1 MRRSGRKSA
10 AQTPAPQKE
19 RVFGSSKNPK
29 GSAASKSSAS
39 KIKLTEKIEDTL
51 SEKAKAYNEKHKS
64 KVSTST
70 LKAVMRRGMGA
81 YSTSHRPT
89 ITGGAPNSRQAW
101 GFARVN
107 KFLKKKAGE
116 PVKKAYVQDDDLLKS
131 GGMTKTKKDP
141 NIQAKGN
148 CYQAAADLFMHST
161 LLLGKKKMNYVGK
174 PYLVHA
180 EVAGKGPLEGIR
192 FGHAWVEDDEF
203 VYDFSNKIE
212 RVVPKDV
219 YYLLGQVNTEDPKKY
234 RRYNQQQA
242 REKLLS
248 TMHYGCWDIET
259 QYKAGGPLKPA
270 PSVEEIA
277 QKHRATVEE
286 VEEKVNE
293 GTREEYE
300 HTYSRDVARKI
311 ALHHVDEDLNY
322 YEKLKKAMKA
332 AQGSLLDSE
341 IELGEACETIEGGE
355 RQIDPSSIEKLT
367 ECTAGLPQTK
377 SYHFDYELGRYKPYR
392 RQLHRAIITSVKE
405 GVVCV
410 ERTQPIAILMG
421 GSPASGK
428 STFLKKYA
436 PYLLKEE
443 ILKVD
448 ADEIRSMLP
457 EYRGYNAT
465 QTHQETKDIV
475 TTLLSDRSIGIPCKF
490 DIIYDGTMNNT
501 KSYIPLIDLL
511 KGLGYKVFIVYISNV
526 PYDVVV
532 KRSLER
538 YKRSGRFVPLEVIDD
553 FFSKGTAAL
562 EELKKDVDGYMIVDG
577 GTGDYKI
584 IEKGGMDLPKDRKYS
599 RIGTPI
605 KISEQEI
612 VRELK
617 KGGEVNPDDPATKS
631 AVEHR
636 SGAAGGLLVG
646 KRHSEGGIKAI
657 NKSTGQPLEM
667 EGGEVVIT
675 RKAVSDPTPVTYNG
689 KKMTKRQVLSAIN
702 QSGGGVSFAKG
713 GETPA
718 DDCGC
723 ETK

>member
-29 GSAASKSSAS
+29 GSAASRNSAS
-39 KIKLTEKIEDTL
+39 KIELSEKIVNTL
-51 SEKAKAYNEKHKS
+51 SDKAKAYNEKRKS

-81 YSTSHRPT
+81 YSKSHRPT

-107 KFLKKKAGE
+107 KFLKKKSGE
-116 PVKKAYVQDDDLLKS
+116 PVKKAYVQDDDLLKT

-141 NIQAKGN
+141 KIKARGN
-148 CYQAAADLFMHST
+148 CYQAAAE
-161 LLLGKKKMNYVGK
+161 LLMYSAILKRKKIDFEGK

-180 EVAGKGPLEGIR
+180 EVSGKGPLEGIR
-192 FGHAWVEDDEF
+192 FGHGWVEDDEF
-203 VYDFSNKIE
+203 VYDFSNNIE
-212 RVVPKDV
+212 RVVPKQV
-219 YYLLGQVNTEDPKKY
+219 YYLLGQVDTSDPKKY
-234 RRYNQQQA
+234 RRYSPEQA
-242 REKLLS
+242 REKLL
-248 TMHYGCWDIET
+248 TTQHYGCWDIET
-259 QYKAGGPLKPA
+259 QYAVGGQLKPA
-270 PSVEEIA
+270 PTEDELAKKHGVPLETIEE
-277 QKHRATVEE
+277 R
-286 VEEKVNE
+286 VNE
-293 GTREEYE
+293 GAREEYE
-300 HTYSRDVARKI
+300 HTYSRSLARKI
-311 ALHHVDEDLNY
+311 AMQHIEEDLDY
-322 YEKLKKAMKA
+322 YPKLKAAMKA
-332 AQGSLLDSE
+332 AQGSLLETD
-341 IELGEACETIEGGE
+341 IDLGETCETVESGE
-355 RQIDPSSIEKLT
+355 RQIDPESIRKLT
-367 ECTAGLPQTK
+367 ECSQGLPQTK
-377 SYHFDYELGRYKPYR
+377 SYYYDYESGRYTPGR
-392 RQLHRAIITSVKE
+392 RELHRNIIKEFKE

-436 PYLLKEE
+436 PYLLKDE

-511 KGLGYKVFIVYISNV
+511 KGLGYRVFIVYIANV
-526 PYDVVV
+526 PYETVV

-553 FFSKGTAAL
+553 FFSKGTSAL
-562 EELKKDVDGYMIVDG
+562 EELKKDVDGYMVVDG
-577 GTGDYKI
+577 GTSDYKV
-584 IEKGGMDLPKDRKYS
+584 IEKGGIELPKDRKYS
-599 RIGTPI
+599 KIGTPI
-605 KISEQEI
+605 KVTEQEI

-617 KGGEVNPDDPATKS
+617 QGGELNPDDPTVKAG
-631 AVEHR
+631 VEHR
-636 SGAAGGLLVG
+636 AGAAGGLLVG
-646 KRHSEGGIKAI
+646 KRHSEGGIKAV

-675 RKAVSDPTPVTYNG
+675 RKAVSDPSPVTYNG

-702 QSGGGVSFAKG
+702 QSGGGVAFAKG
-713 GETPA
+713 GETPG
-718 DDCGC
+718 DCGC
-723 ETK
+723 DNK